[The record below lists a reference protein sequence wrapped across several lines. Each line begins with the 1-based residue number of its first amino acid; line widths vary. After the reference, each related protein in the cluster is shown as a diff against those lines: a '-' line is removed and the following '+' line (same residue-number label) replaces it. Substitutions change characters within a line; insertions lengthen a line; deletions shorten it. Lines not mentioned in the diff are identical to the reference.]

1 MVILIL
7 IKKKKKK
14 RLTAALMS
22 VMEHAAGDNYV
33 LVVKVSYK
41 QHTTF
46 FLSLSNIG
54 LELESAAGM
63 VSLA

>member
-1 MVILIL
+1 
-7 IKKKKKK
+7 
-14 RLTAALMS
+14 MS
-22 VMEHAAGDNYV
+22 VMEYAAGDNYV